1 MTTNTLEPTTVQGA
15 PRGVVEDAWSTL
27 NRRYAIGTALLA
39 GALLLLWVL
48 GMGPGTHRGAGVP
61 GAGQGMVPGAT
72 NGSAGGQPASV
83 PSATGTA
90 SGGSGPAAGS
100 ASAASAGAP
109 GGVLAAGTGAS
120 TAATVTTAPG
130 GATAGAAGPGAA
142 SPGAAARP
150 NATGANGTGS
160 ASAAGGPGAKPG
172 AAAAT
177 GPAPVAGAP
186 VARLFFEPDQAWP
199 TGAVGPALAPVLA
212 RLRAEPDTKALVS
225 GYHDRRGSAE
235 RNVELAQR
243 RAQAVRRVLMR
254 EGIAADRIVL
264 ARPQQTQGSGPD
276 REARRVEVTIAR

>member
-15 PRGVVEDAWSTL
+15 PRGVVEDAWNTL

-72 NGSAGGQPASV
+72 NGPAGGQPASA
-83 PSATGTA
+83 PSAAGTA
-90 SGGSGPAAGS
+90 SGGSGPAPGS
-100 ASAASAGAP
+100 ASAAPAGAP
-109 GGVLAAGTGAS
+109 GGVPAAGAGAS
-120 TAATVTTAPG
+120 TTATVTTAPG
-130 GATAGAAGPGAA
+130 GATAGAVSAGAA
-142 SPGAAARP
+142 SPSAAARP
-150 NATGANGTGS
+150 NAAGANGTGS
-160 ASAAGGPGAKPG
+160 ASAAAGPATTPG
-172 AAAAT
+172 AAAT

-199 TGAVGPALAPVLA
+199 SGAVGPALAPVLA
-212 RLRAEPDTKALVS
+212 RLKAEPDTKALVS

-235 RNVELAQR
+235 RNAELAQR
-243 RAQAVRRVLMR
+243 RAQAIRRVLVR

-264 ARPQQTQGSGPD
+264 AKPQQTQGSGPD